1 MLRNIVI
8 MVESKHV
15 ECYGPLGPLRDAIKF
30 EKRRKIRNSR
40 RPGYCVGHH
49 AVSSDYT
56 QAWELFSLNVP
67 CVPQR
72 TPVRKK
78 ILNVES
84 IHNFKS
90 VTGKFCIQ
98 FHFKKWGM
106 LQCEFLRGALN
117 KFLVIHQQ

>member
-15 ECYGPLGPLRDAIKF
+15 ECYGPLGPLRAAIKF

-40 RPGYCVGHH
+40 RPGYCVGHR

-56 QAWELFSLNVP
+56 PAWELFSFNVFHK
-67 CVPQR
+67 
-72 TPVRKK
+72 VRKTLKK

-84 IHNFKS
+84 IHKFKP
-90 VTGKFCIQ
+90 VTG
-98 FHFKKWGM
+98 
-106 LQCEFLRGALN
+106 
-117 KFLVIHQQ
+117 